1 MKKIDWT
8 ESQQMFTVT
17 VSQPHRRSKMFV
29 PFYLRVF
36 GSKRSSWTP
45 KILKQKE
52 TIVRTF
58 CCFRDLFWNLLSQQL
73 AWRNEPTYYPNL
85 LTQIGTFRMQQFCNV
100 WLIKKTGMPSFPI
113 FPALTAVLSTY
124 LNKDAVLY
132 VLLILAWYRN
142 CWPNQAKVL
151 SLVRLWRK
159 ESKALTGKSLHWLRL
174 RLKC

>member
-1 MKKIDWT
+1 
-8 ESQQMFTVT
+8 MFTMT
-17 VSQPHRRSKMFV
+17 VSQPPRRSKMLV

-36 GSKRSSWTP
+36 GSKRSAWTQ

-100 WLIKKTGMPSFPI
+100 WLIKKTGLPSFPI
-113 FPALTAVLSTY
+113 SPALTAVLSTY
-124 LNKDAVLY
+124 LNRDAVLY
-132 VLLILAWYRN
+132 LLRILFWCRN
-142 CWPNQAKVL
+142 GCSNQAKYHCYFGPDGWFR
-151 SLVRLWRK
+151 SII
-159 ESKALTGKSLHWLRL
+159 LTFACVSMLQWLR
-174 RLKC
+174 